1 MIFRHFRFDLHALK
15 DICPER
21 DGENVC
27 PACPKVHIVICI
39 GNYTVR
45 EVLMKNSTRV
55 WRNIYN
61 TASA

>member
-27 PACPKVHIVICI
+27 PACPKP
-39 GNYTVR
+39 GTYSN
-45 EVLMKNSTRV
+45 LMIKISQLK
-55 WRNIYN
+55 
-61 TASA
+61 SAT